1 MEFGV
6 GIPLERQF
14 SAGKSG
20 HRSALSGKLT
30 GYFMEPTLADKINDL
45 RNAIEQIEGLPEEQR
60 QNLKQ
65 SLEELEQ
72 SAASQD
78 NSHLPPLQQLEDS
91 MLELEAKHPDA
102 TQLLKSVADALGR
115 IGL

>member
-1 MEFGV
+1 
-6 GIPLERQF
+6 
-14 SAGKSG
+14 
-20 HRSALSGKLT
+20 
-30 GYFMEPTLADKINDL
+30 MEPDLTDKINAL
-45 RNAIEQIEGLPEEQR
+45 RQAIQQIEGLPGEQR
-60 QNLKQ
+60 LRLAQ

-72 SAASQD
+72 SAAAQD
-78 NSHLPPLQQLEDS
+78 ESHLPPLQQLEDA